1 MSLALSVLDVIET
14 GPADDEATSDFM
26 QAADPPMSASRHRE
40 FACAILI
47 DTFDRFLLQQ
57 RDDVPGVFQRGKIGL
72 FGGHREGDET
82 SLQCIVR
89 EIHEELSY
97 FLPPE
102 NFIHLTSYDGD
113 DIDVAGGTVHGEF
126 FVARGVPVEQLI
138 VTEGSLLI
146 VKPNELSLVKH
157 QLSPSG
163 KFGMKAFIECR
174 RASAWPLANRGRQS

>member
-1 MSLALSVLDVIET
+1 
-14 GPADDEATSDFM
+14 
-26 QAADPPMSASRHRE
+26 MSAFRHRE

-47 DTFDRFLLQQ
+47 DTLGRFLLQR

-82 SLQCIVR
+82 FLQCIVR
-89 EIHEELSY
+89 EIHEEISY

-102 NFIHLTSYDGD
+102 SFIHLTTYDGD
-113 DIDVAGGTVHGEF
+113 DVDVAEGTVHGEF
-126 FVARGVPVEQLI
+126 FVAQSIPVEQLI

-146 VKPNELSLVKH
+146 VQPNRLSSVQR

-163 KFGMKAFIECR
+163 KIGMKAFLER
-174 RASAWPLANRGRQS
+174 RDPLLWPFANLGR